1 MALLTS
7 PGVADYSHM
16 KGLRIETLDTRMQ
29 TLVTFQLNSAYSDA
43 RVVSVLTFDNQ
54 TAAKIRISLEAFNE
68 KSFIEICEINA
79 YGGRENGNSK
89 ITISQCKKITISQ
102 CKQNINKVMNQYGL
116 GNGSVSTKCSK
127 YGCHVKQMCQS

>member
-1 MALLTS
+1 
-7 PGVADYSHM
+7 
-16 KGLRIETLDTRMQ
+16 MQ

-79 YGGRENGNSK
+79 YGGRENGNS
-89 ITISQCKKITISQ
+89 IITISQ

-116 GNGSVSTKCSK
+116 GNGSVSANVQNMAVT
-127 YGCHVKQMCQS
+127 